1 MRCGGFLCQYGNVVY
16 EMNNRYYLL
25 SLKELLDDTDGERL
39 LAEAFRKIDT
49 SRREK
54 AERIKPG
61 KARAASVGA
70 GLLLQL
76 ALQEAMIGKD
86 EDSGADKE
94 EVRSNKALPQ
104 VVPEEKAVLT
114 IYTVSQI
121 LELIALP
128 RELVMEYGKNGKP
141 YLRDLPFFFNL
152 SHSGE
157 YVFCALSDRE
167 VGADIQ
173 LCNSADYG
181 RLAGRFF
188 SEEEQRKLESCVVEN
203 ERRHLFY
210 RLWTR
215 KEAYGKLMGVGL
227 VEVVEKNLLPGG
239 RAENNLPL
247 DWLEW
252 SKPEGYR
259 IAVCQYT

>member
-1 MRCGGFLCQYGNVVY
+1 MILTGGRHSVFWFEKCGVAASYVNTEYV
-16 EMNNRYYLL
+16 MNDWYYLL
-25 SLKELLDDTDGERL
+25 ALNEFWDDTDGERL
-39 LAEAFRKIDT
+39 FAEAFRKIDT

-76 ALQEAMIGKD
+76 AVQEAMLGKD
-86 EDSGADKE
+86 ENSSVGKGN
-94 EVRSNKALPQ
+94 EVAP
-104 VVPEEKAVLT
+104 T

-121 LELIALP
+121 LELVARP

-141 YLRDLPFFFNL
+141 YLKDLPFFFNL

-157 YVFCALSDRE
+157 YVFCVLSDRE

-173 LCNSADYG
+173 LCNSVDYG
-181 RLAGRFF
+181 RLTGRFF
-188 SEEEQRKLESCVVEN
+188 SAGEQRALESCVEEN
-203 ERRHLFY
+203 EHQQLFF

-215 KEAYGKLMGVGL
+215 KEAYGKLTGAGL
-227 VEVVEKNLLPGG
+227 VEVVGKNLLSGDD
-239 RAENNLPL
+239 AETDLPL

>member
-1 MRCGGFLCQYGNVVY
+1 
-16 EMNNRYYLL
+16 MNNRYYLL
-25 SLKELLDDTDGERL
+25 ALNEFWDDTDGDRL
-39 LAEAFRKIDT
+39 FAEAFRKIDT

-70 GLLLQL
+70 GMLLQL
-76 ALQEAMIGKD
+76 AVQEALLGQD
-86 EDSGADKE
+86 EDPNADKGKT
-94 EVRSNKALPQ
+94 VQSKKALPQ
-104 VVPEEKAVLT
+104 GVSEEKAGPT
-114 IYTVSQI
+114 IYTASQI
-121 LELIALP
+121 LNMIVRP
-128 RELVMEYGKNGKP
+128 RELVMEYEKNGKP
-141 YLRDLPFFFNL
+141 YLRDFPFFFNL

-157 YVFCALSDRE
+157 YVFCVLSDRE

-173 LCNSADYG
+173 QCNSADYG

-188 SEEEQRKLESCVVEN
+188 SAEECRELESCVVEN
-203 ERRHLFY
+203 ERQQLFY

-215 KEAYGKLMGVGL
+215 KEAYGKLTGVGL
-227 VEVVEKNLLPGG
+227 LEVVGKNLLPGDG
-239 RAENNLPL
+239 AESDLPL

-252 SKPEGYR
+252 SKPDGCR